1 MPHTVAN
8 LEITAVFLLGNLQSK
23 SDVMGPLTR
32 GPYVRKVRKSL
43 KEATSKLRHENVSE
57 AQQQRLFQA
66 ERKAWEKAQ
75 AGKKLAFYLVK
86 ELQISP

>member
-1 MPHTVAN
+1 M
-8 LEITAVFLLGNLQSK
+8 L
-23 SDVMGPLTR
+23 D
-32 GPYVRKVRKSL
+32 RKVRKSL

-75 AGKKLAFYLVK
+75 AEKKLAYYLLK